1 MDTKREIKRQMEI
14 IGRGT
19 VDLISSEE
27 LEKKLLR
34 SLETGEPLRVKAGFD
49 PTAPDL
55 HLGHTVL
62 MQKMKHFQDLGHQV
76 IFLIGDFT
84 GMIGDPTGR
93 SETRKALT
101 IEQVQEN
108 AVTYQEQTF
117 KILDRDRTE
126 IDFNSRWMN
135 KMSGQGLIEL
145 AAHYNVARM
154 LERDDFRK
162 RYTQQMHISIHEF
175 LYPLIQ
181 GYDSVELRADVELG
195 GTDQKFNLLVGRD
208 LQRAYGQEPQIV
220 ITMPLLEGTDGV
232 QKMSKTYDNYI
243 GVTEPAGEIY
253 GKIMS
258 ISDELMLRYYELLST
273 VSVDDLKKLQHDMES
288 GKAHPMEAKRAIA
301 REIVTRYHDEKAAGE
316 AEEQF
321 NKRFSDRKSLEE
333 LADDDSIP
341 DFYMDEEMP
350 LFKVIHGAGIT
361 KSTSEAIRLI
371 KAGAVRVKDEKVH
384 DTKYNVT
391 QDSGVIRAGKKFIRI
406 KGPKRKSRIKGTKQ

>member
-1 MDTKREIKRQMEI
+1 MNIKREIKHQMEI
-14 IGRGT
+14 ISRGT
-19 VDLISSEE
+19 VDLISPEE
-27 LEKKLLR
+27 LEDKLKR
-34 SLETGEPLRVKAGFD
+34 SLESGNPLRVKAGFD

-93 SETRKALT
+93 SETRNALT
-101 IEQVQEN
+101 MEQVQEN

-117 KILDRDRTE
+117 KILDPDRTE
-126 IDFNSRWMN
+126 IDFNSRWM
-135 KMSGQGLIEL
+135 KEMSGQGLVE
-145 AAHYNVARM
+145 H
-154 LERDDFRK
+154 FRK
-162 RYTQQMHISIHEF
+162 RYTEQRHISIHEF

-181 GYDSVELRADVELG
+181 GYDSVELKADVELG

-243 GVTEPAGEIY
+243 GVTEPPGEIY

-273 VSVDDLKKLQHDMES
+273 ISLDDLKKLHSDIKT
-288 GKAHPMEAKRAIA
+288 GKAHPMDTKRALA
-301 REIVTRYHDEKAAGE
+301 REIVKRYHDEKAAWE
-316 AEEQF
+316 AEDQF
-321 NKRFSDRKSLEE
+321 NMRFSDRKSLEE
-333 LADDDSIP
+333 LKDDDSIP
-341 DFYMDEEMP
+341 EFHLEEEMP
-350 LFKVIHGAGIT
+350 LFKVIQGAGIT

-371 KAGAVRVKDEKVH
+371 KQGAVRVKDEKIL
-384 DTKYNVT
+384 DTKFNVT
-391 QDSGVIRAGKKFIRI
+391 QDSGVIRAGKKFFRV
-406 KGPKRKSRIKGTKQ
+406 KGSKSKGQVKGTKQ

>member
-1 MDTKREIKRQMEI
+1 MNKKAELKRQMEI
-14 IGRGT
+14 IKRGT
-19 VDLISSEE
+19 VDLLSSEE

-34 SLETGEPLRVKAGFD
+34 SLESGEPLRVKAGFD

-62 MQKMKHFQDLGHQV
+62 IQKMRHFQDLGHQV

-117 KILDRDRTE
+117 KILDPDRTE
-126 IDFNSRWMN
+126 IDFNSRWM
-135 KMSGQGLIEL
+135 KEMSAQGLIEL
-145 AAHYNVARM
+145 AAFYSVARM

-162 RYTQQMHISIHEF
+162 RYTEQRHISIHEF

-181 GYDSVELRADVELG
+181 GYDSVELKADVELG

-208 LQRAYGQEPQIV
+208 LQRAYGQEPQVV

-232 QKMSKTYDNYI
+232 QKMSKTYNNYI

-273 VSVDDLKKLQHDMES
+273 ISVDDLKKLKKDMAD
-288 GKAHPMEAKRAIA
+288 GKAHPMEAKRALA
-301 REIVTRYHDEKAAGE
+301 REIVNRYHDEKTAGE

-321 NKRFSDRKSLEE
+321 NKRFSDRKPLEE
-333 LADDDSIP
+333 MTDDESVDAFEMTEP
-341 DFYMDEEMP
+341 MP
-350 LFKVIHGAGIT
+350 LFKVVAEFRGV
-361 KSTSEAIRLI
+361 SSSEAIRMI
-371 KAGAVRVKDEKVH
+371 KGGAVRIMDDKVD
-384 DTKYNVT
+384 DTQYMVT
-391 QDSGVIRAGKKFIRI
+391 PGRDKVIKVGKKFFRVVA
-406 KGPKRKSRIKGTKQ
+406 G

>member
-1 MDTKREIKRQMEI
+1 MDIKREVKRQMEI

-34 SLETGEPLRVKAGFD
+34 SLESGEPLRVKAGFD

-62 MQKMKHFQDLGHQV
+62 MQKMRHFQDLGHQV

-108 AVTYQEQTF
+108 AITYQEQTF
-117 KILDRDRTE
+117 KILDPDRTE
-126 IDFNSRWMN
+126 IDFNSRWM
-135 KMSGQGLIEL
+135 KEMTAQGLIEL
-145 AAHYNVARM
+145 GALYSVARM

-162 RYTQQMHISIHEF
+162 RYTEQRHISIHEF
-175 LYPLIQ
+175 MYPLVQ
-181 GYDSVELRADVELG
+181 GYDSVALKADVELG

-208 LQRAYGQEPQIV
+208 LQRAYGQEPQVV

-232 QKMSKTYDNYI
+232 QKMSKSYDNYI

-253 GKIMS
+253 GKVMS
-258 ISDELMLRYYELLST
+258 ISDELMLRYYELLS
-273 VSVDDLKKLQHDMES
+273 SISLEELEALKKDMAG
-288 GKAHPMEAKRAIA
+288 GKIHPMDAKRGLA
-301 REIVTRYHDEKAAGE
+301 REIVTRFHSEKKAGE
-316 AEEQF
+316 AEDLF
-321 NKRFSDRKSLEE
+321 NKKHSDRKPLEE
-333 LADDDSIP
+333 LIDDEMI
-341 DFYMDEEMP
+341 DFFEMMEPMP
-350 LFKVIHGAGIT
+350 LFKVVAELRSS
-361 KSTSEAIRLI
+361 STSEAIRLI
-371 KAGAVRVKDEKVH
+371 KGGAVRVMEGKIT
-384 DTKYNVT
+384 DTKYIVT
-391 QDSGVIRAGKKFIRI
+391 PGQDKVIRVGKKFFRI
-406 KGPKRKSRIKGTKQ
+406 KKG